1 MYSLSWI
8 LNTRWKSVAMV
19 CSCTPRRRSLAIA
32 KQFFPTIAITADP
45 LYSKI
50 CRGRG
55 SKTRQEFEI
64 QREGRKARVARWSGV
79 LTDMAGAAA
88 RSRRVW
94 IGASVSTRGA
104 EQGGSRDGA
113 GLFDGEAELGF
124 LVSKKVRRRRSRPS
138 PTSVWVRFVLGVY
151 SSDPSRLLTVSLK
164 FKLSNST
171 SF

>member
-19 CSCTPRRRSLAIA
+19 CSCTPSRRSLAIA

-50 CRGRG
+50 CEGRG

-88 RSRRVW
+88 RSRRRVRL
-94 IGASVSTRGA
+94 VSRRRGA
-104 EQGGSRDGA
+104 ERSKGVVVATEVGF
-113 GLFDGEAELGF
+113 LMEAKLGF
-124 LVSKKVRRRRSRPS
+124 LVSKKKGPAMPEPS
-138 PTSVWVRFVLGVY
+138 DLTSVCVRFVIGV
-151 SSDPSRLLTVSLK
+151 L
-164 FKLSNST
+164 FE
-171 SF
+171 